1 MLGRVLRH
9 LMCLLEELRLGRKEA
24 TSSWLARG
32 GPGLDIM
39 GVLACKADCNQ
50 CRVVVRGRVMKG
62 LE

>member
-1 MLGRVLRH
+1 
-9 LMCLLEELRLGRKEA
+9 MCLLEELRLGRKEA

-39 GVLACKADCNQ
+39 GVLACTADCNQ